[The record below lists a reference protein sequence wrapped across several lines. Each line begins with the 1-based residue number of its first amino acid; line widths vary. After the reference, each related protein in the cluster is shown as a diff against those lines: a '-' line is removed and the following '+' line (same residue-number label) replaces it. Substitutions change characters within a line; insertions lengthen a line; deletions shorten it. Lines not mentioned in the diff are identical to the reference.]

1 MKVLPVGAVLLSAI
15 SLAACSTELDGFGTK
30 PTVAEQ
36 QRVLS
41 APTASV
47 ESAPVPPPPPIAS
60 AAPSPASTGASAASA
75 GAAVTPRSVASNV
88 PLTPPPVNPAGNAY
102 AAGSTRDQLSGA
114 WTLAWDSGQH
124 TCPVT
129 LTTDRGMSGL
139 AARADVSC
147 PSEIFM
153 TKGWDMMGSDIV
165 LQDHVGKVTARLQP
179 AGPNRYTG
187 VLSDNNQAIALDR

>member
-1 MKVLPVGAVLLSAI
+1 MKVLTVGAVLFSAVA
-15 SLAACSTELDGFGTK
+15 LAACSTELDGFGTK
-30 PTVAEQ
+30 TSAVES

-47 ESAPVPPPPPIAS
+47 ESAAVPPIAS
-60 AAPSPASTGASAASA
+60 AEPLRPATGATAASA
-75 GAAVTPRSVASNV
+75 GAAVTPRTVASNV

-102 AAGSTRDQLSGA
+102 AAGSTREQLAGA

-153 TKGWDMMGSDIV
+153 TKGWDVMGSDIV
-165 LQDHVGKVTARLQP
+165 LQDHVGKITARLQP
-179 AGPNRYTG
+179 TGPNRYTG
-187 VLSDNNQAIALDR
+187 ILADNNQAIALDR